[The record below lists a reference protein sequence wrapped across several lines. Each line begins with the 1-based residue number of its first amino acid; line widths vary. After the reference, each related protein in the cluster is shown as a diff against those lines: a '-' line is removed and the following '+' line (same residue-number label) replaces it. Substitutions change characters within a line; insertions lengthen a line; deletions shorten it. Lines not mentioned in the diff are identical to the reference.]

1 MKKLMCFLLLA
12 SALLSIQVRA
22 DSGLVTELGEEN
34 VDITARFTGEK
45 MLIFGAVSRPGDVIV
60 KVVSPKQTVD
70 LAHKEKF
77 GPFWLTAGKVR
88 VGNTPG
94 LYYVLSN
101 KPIAQLLNRDQR
113 QRYGLD
119 LTDALR
125 DAKVTGNPPAEW
137 QGAFIRLKQN
147 QENFLQDGQA
157 VKLVRNQLFS
167 TSMHLPA
174 KLPLGKYRLEI
185 YRVRNGRVRGHQQ
198 RTFEV
203 REVKLERWVSD
214 AAYTHPW
221 SFGILFTLMAL
232 TIGLALGIALR
243 KGDR

>member
-1 MKKLMCFLLLA
+1 MKKLLFLLMLA
-12 SALLSIQVRA
+12 FTALSAQVHA
-22 DSGLVTELGEEN
+22 DSGLVTELGEAN

-45 MLIFGAVSRPGDVIV
+45 MLIFGAVSRRGDVIV
-60 KVVSPKQTVD
+60 KVVSPVQTVD

-88 VGNTPG
+88 VENTPG
-94 LYYVLSN
+94 LYYVLSD
-101 KPIAQLLNRDQR
+101 KPVARLLSRAER

-119 LTDALR
+119 LADALR
-125 DAKVTGNPPAEW
+125 DAKVTGNPAAGW
-137 QGAFIRLKQN
+137 QGAFIRLKQKQDN
-147 QENFLQDGQA
+147 YLQDGQA

-167 TSMHLPA
+167 TSMQLPA

-185 YRVRNGRVRGHQQ
+185 YRVRGGTVRGHQQ

-203 REVKLERWVSD
+203 REVKVEHWVSR
-214 AAYTHPW
+214 AAYSHPW
-221 SFGILFTLMAL
+221 TFGIVFTLMAL
-232 TIGLALGIALR
+232 AIGLTLGIALR